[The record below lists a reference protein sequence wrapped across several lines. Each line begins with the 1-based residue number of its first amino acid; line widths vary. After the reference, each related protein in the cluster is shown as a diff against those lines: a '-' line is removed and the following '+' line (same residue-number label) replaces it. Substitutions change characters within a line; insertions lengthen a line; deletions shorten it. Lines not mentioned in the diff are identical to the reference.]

1 MPPFV
6 AMDKGIAESFLA
18 MEILCLWIEQRHHR
32 LVPVGTSHEVLTPLY
47 GFHLALCPFLES
59 LPTSYPDEPPAKC
72 QSFSKKKIPLVHI
85 DREQGIFIRRD
96 TSLEMDYHR
105 HIHLAAD
112 LSKVIL
118 AAEDL
123 DEVGLEIMDN
133 L

>member
-1 MPPFV
+1 MPLFV
-6 AMDKGIAESFLA
+6 AMDKGITECLLA
-18 MEILCLWIEQRHHR
+18 MKVLCFGIEQRHHR

-47 GFHLALCPFLES
+47 GFHLILGCFPES
-59 LPTSYPDEPPAKC
+59 MSTPYSEKPPLKCKTS
-72 QSFSKKKIPLVHI
+72 SKKKIPLVHI

-105 HIHLAAD
+105 HIHLAAN